1 LNYFSIYLK
10 SVGRIRRKGDT
21 MRFLLKENLCSKAQ
35 IESMKGEELFS
46 CLLNVNEMEAK
57 ALFFLFDNPS
67 RTPDEISEKMGR
79 HRTTVQR
86 GLSHLLNLG
95 LVTRRSEGKKRGYT
109 YRYSAVSKE
118 HIKKMIL
125 AEMEEWCTLIR
136 KRLG

>member
-1 LNYFSIYLK
+1 
-10 SVGRIRRKGDT
+10 

-57 ALFFLFDNPS
+57 TLFFLFDNPS
-67 RTPDEISEKMGR
+67 RTPDEISGKIGR

-86 GLSHLLNLG
+86 GLSHLINLG
-95 LVTRRSEGKKRGYT
+95 LVMRRSEGKKRGYT
-109 YRYSAVSKE
+109 YRYSAIPKE
-118 HIKKMIL
+118 QIKKMIL
-125 AEMEEWCTLIR
+125 AEMEEWCALIR